1 MEEEQKESIGR
12 RERSVRGR
20 QKENGSKEKENQFR
34 AQEKTETLSV
44 GRGSQKT
51 KRIDF
56 EIKNKDFIW
65 VYFHIFLWHLQVK

>member
-34 AQEKTETLSV
+34 VQEKIEILSV
-44 GRGSQKT
+44 GRGFQKI

-65 VYFHIFLWHLQVK
+65 VYFYIFLWYLQVK